1 MPTKVAP
8 GPGASRVNL
17 LWPGTATNV
26 VMEVTEERPPDAN
39 PLFCCQVSWAESESV
54 LRGWGR
60 QVEKPMYWL
69 AALFGFNW
77 DPPWRHKLIAHGNMF
92 TSNLQV
98 ADYFSH
104 VYGFTRESWLEEQ
117 RQELKRQAELTRI
130 QMSLP
135 SNHSVRVRTG
145 PLTDREQ
152 VELEAR
158 AAFRYFCGTFTNVTV
173 GTATA
178 EPGGAA
184 NGSQPIGSETNR
196 PSAAAGSGR

>member
-1 MPTKVAP
+1 MPTKLAP
-8 GPGASRVNL
+8 GPRAGRVNV

-26 VMEVTEERPPDAN
+26 VIEVTEERTPDAN
-39 PLFCCQVSWAESESV
+39 PLFCCLVSWAESESP

-77 DPPWRHKLIAHGNMF
+77 DPPWRHKVFAHGNMF

-104 VYGFTRESWLEEQ
+104 VYGFTLESWLEEQ
-117 RQELKRQAELTRI
+117 RQELKRQAELRRI
-130 QMSLP
+130 QTSLP
-135 SNHSVRVRTG
+135 SNQSVRYGTK
-145 PLTDREQ
+145 PLTDRQQ

-158 AAFRYFCGTFTNVTV
+158 AAFRLFCGTFTNATV
-173 GTATA
+173 ETATA

-196 PSAAAGSGR
+196 TSSAAGSRR